1 MGDVLSLVERAQEQ
15 TSVED
20 AEKLQARMFKGQFNL
35 EDFLEQLQKIKQMGP
50 LNQLLDMIPGL
61 GGQLRQAKAQISD
74 DDYKHIEAIIF
85 SMTPE
90 ERRRPELIGKRRSLR
105 IAKGSGR
112 TQAEVRQLL
121 KQFGEMQK
129 MMGQVGKMA
138 KKGGGRMPPGM
149 PNLPF

>member
-1 MGDVLSLVERAQEQ
+1 
-15 TSVED
+15 
-20 AEKLQARMFKGQFNL
+20 
-35 EDFLEQLQKIKQMGP
+35 
-50 LNQLLDMIPGL
+50 
-61 GGQLRQAKAQISD
+61 
-74 DDYKHIEAIIF
+74 
-85 SMTPE
+85 MTPE
-90 ERRRPELIGKRRSLR
+90 ERQRPELIGKRRSLR

-138 KKGGGRMPPGM
+138 KKGGGRLPPGM

>member
-1 MGDVLSLVERAQEQ
+1 M
-15 TSVED
+15 
-20 AEKLQARMFKGQFNL
+20 
-35 EDFLEQLQKIKQMGP
+35 
-50 LNQLLDMIPGL
+50 
-61 GGQLRQAKAQISD
+61 RQAKAQISD

>member
-20 AEKLQARMFKGQFNL
+20 AERLQQRMFKGQFNL
-35 EDFLEQLQKIKQMGP
+35 EDFLDQLQKIKKMGP

-61 GGQLRQAKAQISD
+61 GGQLRQAKAEISD

-112 TQAEVRQLL
+112 TQGEVRQLL
-121 KQFGEMQK
+121 KQFNEMQR

-138 KKGGGRMPPGM
+138 KKGRMPPGM
-149 PNLPF
+149 PFDLR